1 MKLIGDSAEL
11 HCEVI
16 GNPIPEVQW
25 WFVEGE
31 EPNET
36 FTQLFDGARNERV
49 QINATYIAHATST
62 IHLTSLTLDDSGT
75 YECRASNDP
84 DRNELKKTPKI
95 KWIRSQANIIVIE
108 SEWQRKH
115 EEKYLGC
122 YLLISEDLDFQLL
135 LHSTPM
141 LPGPKP

>member
-1 MKLIGDSAEL
+1 MKLIGDSAAL

-31 EPNET
+31 EPDET
-36 FTQLFDGARNERV
+36 FTQLFEGGRDDRV

-62 IHLTSLTLDDSGT
+62 VHLTSLTLNDSGT

-108 SEWQRKH
+108 SEWQRKY
-115 EEKYLGC
+115 EETPVTVAW
-122 YLLISEDLDFQLL
+122 LLSP
-135 LHSTPM
+135 H
-141 LPGPKP
+141 